1 VAGSEFTMAWVERTR
16 QRYRRL
22 GDIEGWEQEYMCRA
36 VAEEMRAFW
45 REYIRVMPQVRSWE
59 GVWCMI
65 DSARTLAHERDD
77 GLGGMELD
85 QGSVGGMRRGSRAAA
100 AGCGGGSVLSF
111 GARVTAGGDRV

>member
-1 VAGSEFTMAWVERTR
+1 MPGGRGRDAGVLARVHPGNAAGSELRGGLV
-16 QRYRRL
+16 YDRL
-22 GDIEGWEQEYMCRA
+22 GLDIG
-36 VAEEMRAFW
+36 
-45 REYIRVMPQVRSWE
+45 
-59 GVWCMI
+59 
-65 DSARTLAHERDD
+65 ARERDD

>member
-45 REYIRVMPQVRSWE
+45 REYIRVMPRVRSCE

-65 DSARTLAHERDD
+65 DSARTLARTSATTGWAAWSWIRDR
-77 GLGGMELD
+77 LE
-85 QGSVGGMRRGSRAAA
+85 A
-100 AGCGGGSVLSF
+100 
-111 GARVTAGGDRV
+111 